1 MTNEQVNW
9 ILHHYQSYLQDNG
22 ANINQHLHS
31 EKINED
37 DWKDH
42 LLYMID
48 VMFKMLADNRMDKL
62 FRWLGFVQGVFW
74 SKGVFTIDEMRYHNT
89 YIPT

>member
-89 YIPT
+89 YIPA